1 MPMVRMKELLEAG
14 AHFGH
19 RRSAWNPKMK
29 SYIYQERNRM
39 HILDLSVTVKKIAGA
54 CEFIRNLAAAEGK
67 ILFVGTKRQ
76 AKKCIEEEAK
86 RCDAP
91 YINSRWLGGFLTNFS
106 TIKKR
111 IARLNDLE
119 RQEEENVWE
128 NYPKKEEMVLR
139 RELAKLS
146 QNLGGVKDMNE
157 LPDGV
162 YITDVK
168 VEETAVKEA
177 KRMAIPIIAIVDSN
191 CDPDMIDY
199 LIPANDDAIKSIR
212 LITSKVT
219 DAIMEGSEVWR
230 KKREMEEAAE
240 GKEEIEEVETKVEE
254 KAVEQIE
261 KIEEKKEEIEEKA
274 EIEKVKIEVKE
285 KKKKAVEQKE
295 ETEKVEVEVEEK
307 KEKAVEQ
314 IEKIEEKKE
323 EISKKQVK
331 KKIVRKDE
339 EKVKEKIKEEEKGV
353 GKKSKAIAKKPKA
366 SEKEE
371 VKTKKRKKAEAK
383 IEKEEPEK
391 EKSQVKKVEKKTI
404 KKTIKKPKTSEKKE
418 EAKD

>member
-1 MPMVRMKELLEAG
+1 MVRMKELLEAG

-29 SYIYQERNRM
+29 PYIYQERNRM

-119 RQEEENVWE
+119 RQEKENVWK

-146 QNLGGVKDMNE
+146 RNLGGVKDLDE
-157 LPDGV
+157 LPGGV

-177 KRMAIPIIAIVDSN
+177 KKLAIPIIAIVDSN
-191 CDPDMIDY
+191 CDPDKIDY

-219 DAIMEGSEVWR
+219 DTIVEGSEVWR

-240 GKEEIEEVETKVEE
+240 EKEEIEEVEIKVEE
-254 KAVEQIE
+254 KAEELVE
-261 KIEEKKEEIEEKA
+261 KPEEKKEEVEEKA
-274 EIEKVKIEVKE
+274 EIEKVEIEAK
-285 KKKKAVEQKE
+285 
-295 ETEKVEVEVEEK
+295 EK

-314 IEKIEEKKE
+314 IEKPEEKKE
-323 EISKKQVK
+323 EISKKQVE
-331 KKIVRKDE
+331 KKIVRKTE
-339 EKVKEKIKEEEKGV
+339 EKEKEV
-353 GKKSKAIAKKPKA
+353 GKKSKAVAKKPKV
-366 SEKEE
+366 SEKKE
-371 VKTKKRKKAEAK
+371 VKIKKSEKAEVK

-391 EKSQVKKVEKKTI
+391 EKSQVKKIK
-404 KKTIKKPKTSEKKE
+404 KKTIKKPKTSEKKKE
-418 EAKD
+418 VKDEKIEN

>member
-1 MPMVRMKELLEAG
+1 MSMVRMKELLEAG

-29 SYIYQERNRM
+29 PYIYQERNRM

-119 RQEEENVWE
+119 RQEEEKVWE

-199 LIPANDDAIKSIR
+199 PIPANDDAIKSIR

-219 DAIMEGSEVWR
+219 DAIVEGSEVWR

-240 GKEEIEEVETKVEE
+240 EKEKIEEVETKVEE

-261 KIEEKKEEIEEKA
+261 K
-274 EIEKVKIEVKE
+274 
-285 KKKKAVEQKE
+285 
-295 ETEKVEVEVEEK
+295 VEVEVELKAQAEKAGEQIEKVEIEVKEK

-331 KKIVRKDE
+331 KKIVKKAE
-339 EKVKEKIKEEEKGV
+339 EKVKEKIEEKEKGV
-353 GKKSKAIAKKPKA
+353 GKKPKAVAKKPKT
-366 SEKEE
+366 SEKKE
-371 VKTKKRKKAEAK
+371 VKTKKRKKAEVK

-391 EKSQVKKVEKKTI
+391 EESQVKKVKKKTI

>member
-1 MPMVRMKELLEAG
+1 MPIVRMKELLEAG

-29 SYIYQERNRM
+29 PYIYQERNRM

-54 CEFIRNLAAAEGK
+54 CEFIRSLAAAEGT

-111 IARLNDLE
+111 IARLNDLQK
-119 RQEEENVWE
+119 QEEEKVWE

-146 QNLGGVKDMNE
+146 RNLGGVKDMNE
-157 LPDGV
+157 LPGGV

-168 VEETAVKEA
+168 VEETAVREA

-230 KKREMEEAAE
+230 KKREIEEAR
-240 GKEEIEEVETKVEE
+240 KE
-254 KAVEQIE
+254 AVL
-261 KIEEKKEEIEEKA
+261 
-274 EIEKVKIEVKE
+274 
-285 KKKKAVEQKE
+285 
-295 ETEKVEVEVEEK
+295 T
-307 KEKAVEQ
+307 
-314 IEKIEEKKE
+314 
-323 EISKKQVK
+323 
-331 KKIVRKDE
+331 DT
-339 EKVKEKIKEEEKGV
+339 
-353 GKKSKAIAKKPKA
+353 KKSSSPS
-366 SEKEE
+366 SE
-371 VKTKKRKKAEAK
+371 
-383 IEKEEPEK
+383 
-391 EKSQVKKVEKKTI
+391 
-404 KKTIKKPKTSEKKE
+404 
-418 EAKD
+418 

>member
-29 SYIYQERNRM
+29 PYIYQERNRM

-54 CEFIRNLAAAEGK
+54 CEFIRNLAAAEGT

-111 IARLNDLE
+111 IARLNDLQ

-146 QNLGGVKDMNE
+146 RNLGGVKDMNE
-157 LPDGV
+157 LPGGV

-240 GKEEIEEVETKVEE
+240 EKEEIEEAETKVEE

-261 KIEEKKEEIEEKA
+261 KLEEKKEEIEEKA
-274 EIEKVKIEVKE
+274 EIEKVEI
-285 KKKKAVEQKE
+285 
-295 ETEKVEVEVEEK
+295 EVEEK

-314 IEKIEEKKE
+314 IEKLEEKKE

-331 KKIVRKDE
+331 KKIARKDE
-339 EKVKEKIKEEEKGV
+339 EKVKEKIKEKEKGV

-366 SEKEE
+366 SEKKE
-371 VKTKKRKKAEAK
+371 VKTKKRKKAEVK

-391 EKSQVKKVEKKTI
+391 EKSQVKKVK
-404 KKTIKKPKTSEKKE
+404 KKTIKKPKTSKKKE

>member
-29 SYIYQERNRM
+29 PYIYQERNRM

-119 RQEEENVWE
+119 KQEEEKVWE

-146 QNLGGVKDMNE
+146 RNLGGVKDMNE

-219 DAIMEGSEVWR
+219 DAIMEGSEVWQ

-261 KIEEKKEEIEEKA
+261 KIEEKKQEIEEKA
-274 EIEKVKIEVKE
+274 KIEKVEI
-285 KKKKAVEQKE
+285 
-295 ETEKVEVEVEEK
+295 EVEEK

-339 EKVKEKIKEEEKGV
+339 EKIKEKEKGV
-353 GKKSKAIAKKPKA
+353 GKKSKAVAKKPKA

-371 VKTKKRKKAEAK
+371 VKTKKRKKAEVK
-383 IEKEEPEK
+383 IEKEKPEK
-391 EKSQVKKVEKKTI
+391 EKSQVKEVK

>member
-1 MPMVRMKELLEAG
+1 MSMVRMKELLEAG

-29 SYIYQERNRM
+29 PYIYQERNRM

-119 RQEEENVWE
+119 RQEEEKVWE

-199 LIPANDDAIKSIR
+199 PIPANDDAIKSIR

-219 DAIMEGSEVWR
+219 DAVMEGSEVWR

-274 EIEKVKIEVKE
+274 EIEKVEIEVK
-285 KKKKAVEQKE
+285 
-295 ETEKVEVEVEEK
+295 EK

-331 KKIVRKDE
+331 KKIVKKAE
-339 EKVKEKIKEEEKGV
+339 EKVKEKVKGV
-353 GKKSKAIAKKPKA
+353 GKKPKAVAKKPKT
-366 SEKEE
+366 SEKKE
-371 VKTKKRKKAEAK
+371 VKTKKRKKAEVK

-391 EKSQVKKVEKKTI
+391 EKSQVKKVKKKTI
-404 KKTIKKPKTSEKKE
+404 KKTIKKPKKSEKKE

>member
-29 SYIYQERNRM
+29 PYIYQERNRM

-119 RQEEENVWE
+119 KQEEEKVWE

-146 QNLGGVKDMNE
+146 RNLGGVKDMNE

-261 KIEEKKEEIEEKA
+261 KVEI
-274 EIEKVKIEVKE
+274 
-285 KKKKAVEQKE
+285 
-295 ETEKVEVEVEEK
+295 EVEEK

-339 EKVKEKIKEEEKGV
+339 EKIKEKEKGV
-353 GKKSKAIAKKPKA
+353 RKKSEVVAKKPKP

-371 VKTKKRKKAEAK
+371 VKTKKRKKAEVK
-383 IEKEEPEK
+383 IEKEKPEK
-391 EKSQVKKVEKKTI
+391 EKSQVKKVK

>member
-29 SYIYQERNRM
+29 PYIYQERNRM

-119 RQEEENVWE
+119 RQEEEKVWD

-230 KKREMEEAAE
+230 KKREMEEAAAE
-240 GKEEIEEVETKVEE
+240 KEEIEEVETKVEK

-261 KIEEKKEEIEEKA
+261 KIEEKKA
-274 EIEKVKIEVKE
+274 EIEKVEIEVKE
-285 KKKKAVEQKE
+285 KK
-295 ETEKVEVEVEEK
+295 
-307 KEKAVEQ
+307 EKAIEQ

-331 KKIVRKDE
+331 KKIIRKDA
-339 EKVKEKIKEEEKGV
+339 EKVKEKEKGV
-353 GKKSKAIAKKPKA
+353 GKKSKEIVKKPKA

-371 VKTKKRKKAEAK
+371 VKTKKRKKAEVK
-383 IEKEEPEK
+383 IEKEEPKK
-391 EKSQVKKVEKKTI
+391 EKSQVKKPTKKT
-404 KKTIKKPKTSEKKE
+404 KTSEKKE

>member
-29 SYIYQERNRM
+29 PYIYQERNRM
-39 HILDLSVTVKKIAGA
+39 HILDLSVTVKKIAEA
-54 CEFIRNLAAAEGK
+54 CDFIRNLAAAEGK

-86 RCDAP
+86 RCNAP
-91 YINSRWLGGFLTNFS
+91 YVNSRWLGGFLTNFL

-119 RQEEENVWE
+119 RQEKENVWE
-128 NYPKKEEMVLR
+128 KFPKKEEMVLR

-146 QNLGGVKDMNE
+146 RNLGGVKDLDE
-157 LPDGV
+157 LPVGV

-177 KRMAIPIIAIVDSN
+177 KKLAIPIIAIVDSN

-219 DAIMEGSEVWR
+219 DAIVEGSEVWR
-230 KKREMEEAAE
+230 KRREIEEAAE
-240 GKEEIEEVETKVEE
+240 QKEEIEEVEIEAKEKKEVEIKVEE
-254 KAVEQIE
+254 KAEEQIE
-261 KIEEKKEEIEEKA
+261 KP
-274 EIEKVKIEVKE
+274 
-285 KKKKAVEQKE
+285 
-295 ETEKVEVEVEEK
+295 
-307 KEKAVEQ
+307 
-314 IEKIEEKKE
+314 EEKKE

-331 KKIVRKDE
+331 KKIVRKD
-339 EKVKEKIKEEEKGV
+339 
-353 GKKSKAIAKKPKA
+353 
-366 SEKEE
+366 
-371 VKTKKRKKAEAK
+371 
-383 IEKEEPEK
+383 
-391 EKSQVKKVEKKTI
+391 
-404 KKTIKKPKTSEKKE
+404 
-418 EAKD
+418 

>member
-1 MPMVRMKELLEAG
+1 MVRMKELLEAG

-29 SYIYQERNRM
+29 PYIYQERNRM

-168 VEETAVKEA
+168 VEETAVREA
-177 KRMAIPIIAIVDSN
+177 KKMAIPIIAIVDSN

-199 LIPANDDAIKSIR
+199 PIPANDDAIKSIR

-261 KIEEKKEEIEEKA
+261 KVEVEVELKAQAEKA
-274 EIEKVKIEVKE
+274 EIEKVEIEVK
-285 KKKKAVEQKE
+285 
-295 ETEKVEVEVEEK
+295 EK

-339 EKVKEKIKEEEKGV
+339 EKVKEKIKEKEKGV
-353 GKKSKAIAKKPKA
+353 GKKSKAIAKKPKV

-371 VKTKKRKKAEAK
+371 VKTKKRKKAEVK

-391 EKSQVKKVEKKTI
+391 EKSQVKKVKKKIMKKTI
-404 KKTIKKPKTSEKKE
+404 KKTKTSEKKE

>member
-29 SYIYQERNRM
+29 PYIYQERNRM

-91 YINSRWLGGFLTNFS
+91 HINSRWLGGFLTNFS

-146 QNLGGVKDMNE
+146 RNLGGVKDMNE

-219 DAIMEGSEVWR
+219 DAIMEGSEVWQ

-261 KIEEKKEEIEEKA
+261 KIEEKKQEIEEKA
-274 EIEKVKIEVKE
+274 KIEKVEI
-285 KKKKAVEQKE
+285 
-295 ETEKVEVEVEEK
+295 EVEEK

-339 EKVKEKIKEEEKGV
+339 EKVKEKIKEKEKGV
-353 GKKSKAIAKKPKA
+353 RKKSKVAAKKPKA

-371 VKTKKRKKAEAK
+371 VKTKKRKKAEVK
-383 IEKEEPEK
+383 IEKEKPEK
-391 EKSQVKKVEKKTI
+391 EKSQVKKVKKKPI